1 MGYVNRHNDLQ
12 EKALFYYKNAYS
24 YYLQDGD
31 KTNIAYALRGIGI
44 VYWSLGEKDS
54 SFVTLKKALT
64 IAEGVNDGDLKAE
77 GGTVELAN
85 LSWTYDSA
93 ADTYFKFDSSE
104 YEKGYQIGSSKKP
117 QTTAWHFTATLP
129 EGSIVKGYKINAA
142 TAKDGVSSMT
152 INVGE
157 YSKKHTLAFESAD
170 YIDYA
175 MNTTADK
182 FDIVMQ
188 AESKAMYLKS
198 FTIYVD

>member
-1 MGYVNRHNDLQ
+1 MAKVADKQLNGAKISFDARLGFFKNNPQLQYVSNITVTEGGETPEEPVDP
-12 EKALFYYKNAYS
+12 EAPTA
-24 YYLQDGD
+24 
-31 KTNIAYALRGIGI
+31 KTTYE
-44 VYWSLGEKDS
+44 YTFK
-54 SFVTLKKALT
+54 
-64 IAEGVNDGDLKAE
+64 DGDLKAE

-85 LSWTYDSA
+85 LSWTYDSTA
-93 ADTYFKFDSSE
+93 ETYLGFDRSE
-104 YEKGYQIGSSKKP
+104 FEKGIQIGSSGKP
-117 QTTAWHFTATLP
+117 QKTAWHFTATLP

-157 YSKKHTLAFESAD
+157 YSKKHTLAMESAD
-170 YIDYA
+170 YIDYT